1 MSGGLAGRVTSL
13 WRHPV
18 KGFTPERLSEVTLT
32 AGAHFPCDRMFA
44 IEDGPSG
51 FDPDAPSHISKMRFT
66 VLARLPKI
74 AAIRTRYDEAS
85 GVLTASHPDFEDLQA
100 HMNEAAGRDALASWV
115 ARVLGEDARGALKV
129 LPAPDGHRFMDSRSG
144 FVSIINLASV
154 RDLEAKTGRTIDPL
168 RFRGNILV
176 EGWPAW
182 SEHTLSGEALTLGG
196 AALKGI
202 KPITRCAATHVD
214 PVTAEADMN
223 LTAALYQHY
232 GHMDCGLYAEVVTGG
247 RLMPGDEAAA

>member
-1 MSGGLAGRVTSL
+1 MSGGLAGQVASL

-18 KGFTPERLSEVTLT
+18 KGFTPERLSEAVLT
-32 AGAHFPCDRMFA
+32 AGAHFPFDRLFA

-51 FDPDAPSHISKMRFT
+51 FDPAAPAHISKTRFT
-66 VLARLPKI
+66 VLARLPQV
-74 AAIRTRYDEAS
+74 AAIRTRYDEV
-85 GVLTASHPDFEDLQA
+85 GGILTASHPDFEDIRVQ
-100 HMNEAAGRDALASWV
+100 MTEEAGREALAAWV
-115 ARVLGEDARGALKV
+115 SQVLGEDARGKLKV

-154 RDLEAKTGRTIDPL
+154 RDLEAKTGRAIDPL
-168 RFRGNILV
+168 RFRGNILID
-176 EGWPAW
+176 GWPAW
-182 SEHTLSGEALTLGG
+182 SEHTLAGKPVTLGG

-214 PVTAEADMN
+214 PLTAEADMN

-232 GHMDCGLYAEVVTGG
+232 GHMDCGLYAEVIVGG
-247 RLMPGDEAAA
+247 RIAPGDEAAA

>member
-1 MSGGLAGRVTSL
+1 MSSGLAGRVISL

-18 KGFTPERLSEVTLT
+18 KGFTPEHLDDVVLT

-51 FDPDAPSHISKMRFT
+51 FDPAAPVHISKMRFT

-74 AAIRTRYDEAS
+74 AAIRTRFDDAS
-85 GVLTASHPDFEDLQA
+85 GVLTASHPDFGDIQA
-100 HMNEAAGRDALASWV
+100 QMSEAAGRDALAAWV
-115 ARVLGEDARGALKV
+115 TQVLGEDARGTLKV
-129 LPAPDGHRFMDSRSG
+129 LPAPDGHRFMDSRTG

-154 RDLEAKTGRTIDPL
+154 RDLEAKTGRVIDPL

-176 EGWPAW
+176 DGWPAW
-182 SEHTLSGEALTLGG
+182 SEHMLAGKTVTLGG
-196 AALKGI
+196 AALNGL

-214 PVTAEADMN
+214 PATAEADMN
-223 LTAALYQHY
+223 LTAALHQHY

-247 RLMPGDEAAA
+247 RVATGDEAAA

>member
-1 MSGGLAGRVTSL
+1 MSSGLAGRVTSL

-18 KGFTPERLSEVTLT
+18 KGFTPERLTEVVLT
-32 AGAHFPCDRMFA
+32 EGAHFPCDRMFA

-51 FDPDAPSHISKMRFT
+51 FDPAAPTHISKTRFT
-66 VLARLPKI
+66 VLARLPRI
-74 AAIRTRYDEAS
+74 AAIRTRYDEAT
-85 GVLTASHPDFEDLQA
+85 GILTASHPDFEDVQGQ
-100 HMNEAAGRDALASWV
+100 MTEAAGRDVLAAWV
-115 ARVLGEDARGALKV
+115 AQVLGEDARGALKV

-154 RDLEAKTGRTIDPL
+154 RDLEAKTGREIDPL

-176 EGWPAW
+176 DGWPAW
-182 SEHTLSGEALTLGG
+182 SEHALVGNPVTIGG

-232 GHMDCGLYAEVVTGG
+232 GHMDCGLYAEVTTGG
-247 RLMPGDEAAA
+247 RIVPGDEAAA

>member
-1 MSGGLAGRVTSL
+1 MSGGLAGRVISL

-18 KGFTPERLSEVTLT
+18 KGFTPERLSDVVLT
-32 AGAHFPCDRMFA
+32 AGAHFPYDRLFA

-51 FDPDAPSHISKMRFT
+51 FDPAAPAHISKMRFT
-66 VLARLPKI
+66 VLAKLPKI

-85 GVLTASHPDFEDLQA
+85 GVLTASHPGFDDVQA
-100 HMNEAAGRDALASWV
+100 QMSEPAGRDALAAWV
-115 ARVLGEDARGALKV
+115 TQVLGEDARGTLKV
-129 LPAPDGHRFMDSRSG
+129 LPAPDGHRFMDSRAG

-154 RDLEAKTGRTIDPL
+154 RDLEAKTGRAIDPL

-176 EGWPAW
+176 DGWPAW
-182 SEHTLSGEALTLGG
+182 SEHALAGKVVTLGG
-196 AALKGI
+196 AALKGL

-214 PVTAEADMN
+214 PATAEADMN
-223 LTAALYQHY
+223 LTAALHQHY

-247 RLMPGDEAAA
+247 RVACGDEAAA